1 MDKFG
6 KYLLLDKIA
15 TGGMAEIWLAKQT
28 GLEGFE
34 KLVVIKKILPHF
46 ISDIEF
52 INMFLDEARLAAK
65 LNHQNIVQIYD
76 LGKEDN
82 TYYIAMEYIF
92 GEDLKSIAMTAIA
105 AGTFIP
111 IHLSCAIVSQ
121 IAQGL
126 SYAHKL
132 KDLRGNALNLVHRD
146 ISPQNIIVTYEGNV
160 KIVDFG
166 IAKAATSSNST
177 KTGTLKGKFAYMSPE
192 QAKGESTIDSRSDIF
207 ALGILLF
214 ELTTGQRL
222 FKCDTELATLKKIT
236 EEPIVSPLEMK
247 SDYPFQLCNIV
258 LKALEKDKEKRYQNI
273 QEMQKDLDSFLK
285 KYPKPSSNI
294 DISNWMQQIFKTKI
308 ENGKRRNEQLVN
320 LDEKTENAFD
330 FFPKNN
336 EIKNEINNEL
346 QYEND
351 SKNNNLALDTT
362 RTDSKKKSI
371 IENVPIKEEKKKS
384 NKKIIAISTGIVIA
398 LIVLFFVAFGF
409 FVTSKKSSFIKEF
422 TENISKLDGT
432 KTNDEIKINIF
443 SFCRKYDNVSCDLD
457 SLVINKT
464 SDKVSV
470 FMKYTIK
477 IKYIFIETET
487 QSEIN
492 IK

>member
-6 KYLLLDKIA
+6 KYLLLDQIA

-92 GEDLKSIAMTAIA
+92 GEDLKSIAMNAIA

-111 IHLSCAIVSQ
+111 IHLSCAIISQ

-166 IAKAATSSNST
+166 IAKATTSSNST

-222 FKCDTELATLKKIT
+222 FKCDSELATLKKIIQD
-236 EEPIVSPLEMK
+236 PITSPLELK

-285 KYPKPSSNI
+285 KFPKPSSNI
-294 DISNWMQQIFKTKI
+294 DISNWMQQIFRTKI
-308 ENGKRRNEQLVN
+308 ENGKKRNEQLVN

-336 EIKNEINNEL
+336 EIKNEINNEI
-346 QYEND
+346 
-351 SKNNNLALDTT
+351 NN
-362 RTDSKKKSI
+362 
-371 IENVPIKEEKKKS
+371 EIKYEKKKN
-384 NKKIIAISTGIVIA
+384 NKKTVAIVISIIIA
-398 LIVLFFVAFGF
+398 LIILFFASFGIY
-409 FVTSKKSSFIKEF
+409 TASEKSSFVKEF
-422 TENISKLDGT
+422 TENINKLDNT
-432 KTNDEIKINIF
+432 KSNDEIKINIF
-443 SFCRKYDNVSCDLD
+443 SFCRKYNNINCNLD

-464 SDKVSV
+464 SDKLNI
-470 FMKYTIK
+470 FMKYQMTTEF
-477 IKYIFIETET
+477 IFVKTKSDYEL
-487 QSEIN
+487 N